1 MLKRIISLFALV
13 PAAVL
18 LLASTP
24 ALARLQPVYN
34 PEPIQVPSGK
44 SLVQVRKA
52 IRKAIFDK
60 GWEAKE
66 ISPNHIVAT
75 YTKSGRGKE
84 YTAVVNI
91 EYDTRTVRI
100 TYKDS
105 RDLDYNP
112 AKDKIHPTYNRWVQ
126 FLERNIRA
134 DLGAY

>member
-1 MLKRIISLFALV
+1 MLKRIVSLMALI

-18 LLASTP
+18 LLASSP
-24 ALARLQPVYN
+24 AEARIQPVYN

-52 IRKAIFDK
+52 IHKAIFDK

-66 ISPNHIVAT
+66 ISPNEIEAK
-75 YTKSGRGKE
+75 YTKSGKGKE
-84 YTAVVNI
+84 YVAVVTI
-91 EYDTRTVRI
+91 RYDAKTVRI

-105 RDLDYNP
+105 KDLDYNK

>member
-1 MLKRIISLFALV
+1 MLKRILSLFAIV

-18 LLASTP
+18 LLASAP
-24 ALARLQPVYN
+24 AMARIQPVYN
-34 PEPIQVPSGK
+34 PEPIQVPEGR
-44 SLVQVRKA
+44 SLAEVRKA

-66 ISPNHIVAT
+66 VSSNHIVAT
-75 YTKSGRGKE
+75 YTKPGRGKE
-84 YTAVVNI
+84 YTAVVDIVYN
-91 EYDTRTVRI
+91 TKTVRI

-105 RDLDYNP
+105 KDLDYNQ
-112 AKDKIHPTYNRWVQ
+112 KENKIHPTYNRWVQ